1 MHINILIILLV
12 ILNNSTLFGGVH
24 ASSTLESE
32 YASGNVFEIEHSH
45 GHKHGLKG
53 EHANSEQAF
62 DWHNAVITEA
72 DSDHSHSH
80 KHGFNAQLSCV
91 VPKSYT
97 FEVET
102 SRNAIEV
109 SSAIPILSPIYTP
122 PLPPPNL

>member
-24 ASSTLESE
+24 ASSAFEAE

-45 GHKHGLKG
+45 GHKHEHKG
-53 EHANSEQAF
+53 EHVNSEHAL
-62 DWHNAVITEA
+62 DSHSAATTEA
-72 DSDHSHSH
+72 DADHDHSH
-80 KHGFNAQLSCV
+80 KHGIYAQLNCE

-97 FEVET
+97 FAVVT
-102 SRNAIEV
+102 SRSAIQV
-109 SSAIPILSPIYTP
+109 SSALAVLSPTYTP

>member
-12 ILNNSTLFGGVH
+12 ILNNSTLFGGAH
-24 ASSTLESE
+24 ASSTFESE

-45 GHKHGLKG
+45 GHKHGHRG
-53 EHANSEQAF
+53 EQVRSDHAF
-62 DWHNAVITEA
+62 DSHSAVITEA
-72 DSDHSHSH
+72 DSDHEHSH
-80 KHGFNAQLSCV
+80 KHGIYAQLSCE

-102 SRNAIEV
+102 SRIAIQV
-109 SSAIPILSPIYTP
+109 SSALAILSPTYTP